1 MQTFNYLINRFL
13 LGRQLWQA
21 EAIVNQ
27 LRVMKQEGFNEEVY
41 VDRLLPVWE
50 VITENLMRHSLQTH
64 TAELGHNL
72 SNSSRQNNPDRRVL
86 YEV

>member
-1 MQTFNYLINRFL
+1 MQTFNYLIDRFM

-27 LRVMKQEGFNEEVY
+27 LRVMKLEGFNEEVC

-50 VITENLMRHSLQTH
+50 VITENLMRHSLQAH
-64 TAELGHNL
+64 SNEQNL
-72 SNSSRQNNPDRRVL
+72 NQPNRSRQDNPGRGGV